1 MKTQVTIGRGFTLV
15 ECMVTL
21 AVLVV
26 LVTVAMPSF
35 VDFFDRHA
43 VRGAAE
49 HVVSLISDARAEAV
63 KTDLD
68 VSVATAG
75 SGTAWCIGAN
85 SAAAPSNGDPAAAA
99 AGACD
104 CTNGAECLVSGQR
117 YALDASSYPG
127 VQLATTMATLTFDR
141 QMGVVAPLGEH
152 NLTLTS
158 PRGRYDVAVEVDA
171 LGQAR
176 VCVPA
181 DKPAMTGVPSC

>member
-1 MKTQVTIGRGFTLV
+1 MRTVLAARRGFTLV
-15 ECMVTL
+15 EAMVTL

-26 LVTVAMPSF
+26 LVTVALPSF

-63 KTDLD
+63 KSDLD
-68 VSVATAG
+68 VSVAMAG

-85 SAAAPSNGDPAAAA
+85 SAAAPGNGNPAPA

-104 CTNGAECLVSGQR
+104 CTNGADCLVSGQR
-117 YALDASSYPG
+117 YALDASDYPG
-127 VQLATTMATLTFDR
+127 VQLAATMTTLTFDR
-141 QMGVVAPLGEH
+141 QMGVVAPLGSH

-158 PRGRYDVAVEVDA
+158 PRGKYDVAVEVNA

>member
-1 MKTQVTIGRGFTLV
+1 MKAKAVIGRGFTLV

-43 VRGAAE
+43 VRGAAD

-63 KTDLD
+63 KSDLD
-68 VSVATAG
+68 VSVAMAG

-85 SAAAPSNGDPAAAA
+85 SAAAPSNGDPAAT

-104 CTNGAECLVSGQR
+104 CTNGAECLVSGQH
-117 YALDASSYPG
+117 YALDASDYPG
-127 VQLATTMATLTFDR
+127 VQLASTMATLTFDR
-141 QMGVVAPLGEH
+141 QMGVVAPLGAH

-158 PRGRYDVAVEVDA
+158 PRGKYDVAVEVNA

-176 VCVPA
+176 VCVPTS
-181 DKPAMTGVPSC
+181 KPSMTGVPSC